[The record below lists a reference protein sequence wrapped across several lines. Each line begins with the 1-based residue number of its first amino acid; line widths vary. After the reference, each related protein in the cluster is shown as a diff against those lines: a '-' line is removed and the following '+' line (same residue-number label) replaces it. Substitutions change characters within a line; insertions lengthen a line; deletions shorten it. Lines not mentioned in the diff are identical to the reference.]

1 MEDTV
6 QDCRLW
12 IELFTFLSIAF
23 IAFNSVKLVI
33 TFTKTKDG
41 ISTVQDSLLLE
52 LKERRSRD
60 GRRGRSPCE

>member
-12 IELFTFLSIAF
+12 IELFTYSALHSR
-23 IAFNSVKLVI
+23 VWMELVI
-33 TFTKTKDG
+33 TFTKTKVV

-52 LKERRSRD
+52 LKEEVWRWT
-60 GRRGRSPCE
+60 